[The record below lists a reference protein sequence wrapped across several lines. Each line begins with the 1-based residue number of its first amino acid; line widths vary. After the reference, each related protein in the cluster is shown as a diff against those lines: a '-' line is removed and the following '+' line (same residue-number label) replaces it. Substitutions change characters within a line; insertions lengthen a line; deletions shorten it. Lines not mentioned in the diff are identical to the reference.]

1 MQRVYVS
8 HTHTFW
14 RAWGMTRRPQMADW
28 CQLGHAETKAKM
40 HFTSCN
46 QRAVL
51 TPAHS
56 LGTVLTPFDACK
68 AHGKIGWSEA
78 KHHGRFCNFWWSF
91 GEISVNVSLRVCPS
105 LTGQAYYEMVE
116 SELILLFPLLL
127 AAKSLP
133 FLLFMLL
140 CRKGRQRPC
149 CQEFDHGL
157 PAPDCY
163 TDYVRKHSQPVWK
176 GH

>member
-1 MQRVYVS
+1 M
-8 HTHTFW
+8 
-14 RAWGMTRRPQMADW
+14 
-28 CQLGHAETKAKM
+28 
-40 HFTSCN
+40 
-46 QRAVL
+46 
-51 TPAHS
+51 
-56 LGTVLTPFDACK
+56 
-68 AHGKIGWSEA
+68 
-78 KHHGRFCNFWWSF
+78 
-91 GEISVNVSLRVCPS
+91 NVSLRVCPS

-157 PAPDCY
+157 TAPFCMRLPLRACFPCFSLLFPAFLAGWFQSVQSALLVYPAYSDYRAPAFLAYPASSDYRACREGALCVIGLSPAPLVLQK
-163 TDYVRKHSQPVWK
+163 TELGNSELMFSFSVL
-176 GH
+176 